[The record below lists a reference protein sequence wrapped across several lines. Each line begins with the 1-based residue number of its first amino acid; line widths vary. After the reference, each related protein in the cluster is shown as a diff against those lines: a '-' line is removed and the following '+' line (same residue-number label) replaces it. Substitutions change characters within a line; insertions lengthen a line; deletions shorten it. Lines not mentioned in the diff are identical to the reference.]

1 MLKVCARRLSTSSI
15 VENYIEGQGRAVH
28 QRDVEHMSR
37 GAPAYGIQS
46 QFQKSVA
53 RQVPGSAKVKGEGKP
68 TEATGTA
75 EAIQLSVLKEL
86 WFPILRSYTGL
97 MMEKSDQVSAAA
109 LSALEA
115 TLEEHHTH
123 FSEEL
128 WREIFS
134 QVLLPVLEDIRI

>member
-1 MLKVCARRLSTSSI
+1 
-15 VENYIEGQGRAVH
+15 
-28 QRDVEHMSR
+28 
-37 GAPAYGIQS
+37 
-46 QFQKSVA
+46 
-53 RQVPGSAKVKGEGKP
+53 
-68 TEATGTA
+68 
-75 EAIQLSVLKEL
+75 
-86 WFPILRSYTGL
+86 